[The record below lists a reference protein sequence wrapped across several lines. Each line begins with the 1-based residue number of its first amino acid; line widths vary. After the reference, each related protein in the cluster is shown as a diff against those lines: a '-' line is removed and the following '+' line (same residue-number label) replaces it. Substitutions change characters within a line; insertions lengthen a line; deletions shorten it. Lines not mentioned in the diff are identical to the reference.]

1 LKAHEDAMPTEK
13 KPLTEIIATA
23 LDARRVAHAMPRSA
37 THEQGHALVAHAEFT
52 PAPAATTE
60 TP

>member
-1 LKAHEDAMPTEK
+1 MPTEK